1 MATKR
6 RKKSSPES
14 DWSGAFLLGFLAVVV
29 LTGAVL
35 SIANLLFPV
44 VAILGTGIFVYRYND
59 GWRMHSIADRKLVL
73 GSDALNT
80 LEDLTR
86 SKKIIQIKIE
96 KLTAISG
103 DLRLRGV
110 FTRASNIEKR
120 MKAMTE
126 SLNALQKQIDQIFY
140 SNVGIYRDMKDRY
153 TMVCVFMSA
162 SAAYVLSALLAVVW
176 LNADPATLIPL
187 LDLDAYQIFG
197 IYQHAMKPF
206 LWVIT
211 TTTLCTL
218 ITAYAAGSIFEKKHD
233 RACDC
238 HIDPDTVNPEEEAED
253 EAKDK
258 AEAKDEDEAETEAG
272 YREASFD
279 MRTPATMED
288 ALGVFR
294 LTRATLNN
302 VSLKRAFRVAMKQCH
317 PDLFVTMGP
326 HTRKKAEEQARRII
340 AAKDLL
346 MRHVAG

>member
-14 DWSGAFLLGFLAVVV
+14 DGSEAFLLGLFAVVV
-29 LTGAVL
+29 IAGAVL

-59 GWRMHSIADRKLVL
+59 GWRMHSIADRRLVL
-73 GSDALNT
+73 GSDALNA

-86 SKKIIQIKIE
+86 SKKIIKIKIE

-110 FTRASNIEKR
+110 FTRASSIEKR

-218 ITAYAAGSIFEKKHD
+218 ITAYAAGSIFENKHD
-233 RACDC
+233 RVCDF

-258 AEAKDEDEAETEAG
+258 AETEAG

-279 MRTPATMED
+279 VRTPATMED
-288 ALGVFR
+288 ALDVFR
-294 LTRATLNN
+294 LTRATLNDA
-302 VSLKRAFRVAMKQCH
+302 SLKWAFRVAMKQCH
-317 PDLFVTMGP
+317 PDLFVNMCP
-326 HTRKKAEEQARRII
+326 HTRKKAEEQARRVI